1 MRRRRGKVRGDTI
14 TLAHGGGGKA
24 MRDLIEDVF
33 LGAFGNPILDR
44 LEDQAAIPL
53 EAIISDG
60 SRLAFTTDSYVVDP
74 VFFPGGD
81 IGTLAVNGTVND
93 LAVGGARPLYLS
105 SSFIIEEGFLVSDL
119 RRIAKSMHAAAEIA
133 GVSIV
138 TGDTKVVHRG
148 AADKVFINTAGI
160 GIVEK
165 DMRIQADA
173 AKPGD
178 AIIINGTLG
187 DHGIAI
193 LGARGELALD
203 IDIISDCRSL
213 NGMIAGVLD
222 IAPGVHCMRDLT
234 RGGLGMVLN
243 EFALAS
249 EVGIRIEEGKI
260 PFHPAVEGTCEI
272 LGFDPLYLANEGKLV
287 AIVPADAAD
296 DVIAAMRRDEA
307 GEGAVQIGRV
317 VEEPAG
323 MVVMETNLGGERVV
337 DMPAGEQLP
346 RIC

>member
-1 MRRRRGKVRGDTI
+1 
-14 TLAHGGGGKA
+14 
-24 MRDLIEDVF
+24 
-33 LGAFGNPILDR
+33 
-44 LEDQAAIPL
+44 
-53 EAIISDG
+53 
-60 SRLAFTTDSYVVDP
+60 
-74 VFFPGGD
+74 
-81 IGTLAVNGTVND
+81 
-93 LAVGGARPLYLS
+93 
-105 SSFIIEEGFLVSDL
+105 
-119 RRIAKSMHAAAEIA
+119 
-133 GVSIV
+133 
-138 TGDTKVVHRG
+138 
-148 AADKVFINTAGI
+148 
-160 GIVEK
+160 
-165 DMRIQADA
+165 
-173 AKPGD
+173 
-178 AIIINGTLG
+178 
-187 DHGIAI
+187 
-193 LGARGELALD
+193 
-203 IDIISDCRSL
+203 
-213 NGMIAGVLD
+213 MIAGVLD